1 MCEVICVFVCFAGK
15 SVLQRNILV
24 VSATEGNTT
33 TVHLVDVPDTDERKV
48 FKKSDDTC
56 SLCTC
61 NIPIK
66 VAFFASAFIHVCLQI
81 RPSYEGCSN
90 VDKQVK
96 YSDVLILEQ
105 FMREDG
111 TVLPRQL
118 TGLCKKQQLR
128 VERCVMQTGFQAH
141 WAGLFPDKT
150 LPDFDRAGYKRFNRY
165 WNDDMDM
172 YRLKQK
178 IEQGT
183 WYYVKRYRAVGGR
196 NAKY

>member
-1 MCEVICVFVCFAGK
+1 MRIVQQ
-15 SVLQRNILV
+15 SVMLRILRAPLCSTSAHGMRHMSITATCSV
-24 VSATEGNTT
+24 KKIVSETEGNTT
-33 TVHLVDVPDTDERKV
+33 TVQLVDVPDTDTKRV
-48 FKKSDDTC
+48 LKKSDDTC

-61 NIPIK
+61 NIPVKI
-66 VAFFASAFIHVCLQI
+66 
-81 RPSYEGCSN
+81 
-90 VDKQVK
+90 K

-128 VERCVMQTGFQAH
+128 IERCVMQAH

-150 LPDFDRAGYKRFNRY
+150 IPSFDRAGYKRFSRY

-178 IEQGT
+178 IEEGT
-183 WYYVKRYRAVGGR
+183 WYYVKRYRSVGDR
-196 NAKY
+196 KANY